1 VKRNRHAGRRRSGG
15 LGLDVFTPEELED
28 IHLSTLQILEHT
40 GVFVDNEEAMDYFA
54 AASCDVDRD
63 TKIVR
68 LPPHVVEDAIG
79 SAPSSIL
86 LAGRDPA
93 NDIVLDSNRVGFC
106 TFGEGIMIVDPYTGE
121 HREPL
126 KKDVGDAARLADALD
141 EIDTFEIAIG
151 AKDAPG
157 ETASIHNF
165 EAALANTTKCIGA
178 GTLSTAENEAVIDMA
193 AAVVGGREKLR
204 ERPIVY
210 MGVCPVSPLK
220 LTREVCEVIIS
231 AAKAGLPDNILSMAM
246 AGGSAPTNLAGAL
259 VTHNAEVLSGITLA
273 QLVRRGSPVIYG
285 SSTTALDLRFAT
297 ASVGSPECAVINAGV
312 ACLARQY
319 RLPSYVA
326 GA

>member
-1 VKRNRHAGRRRSGG
+1 MKRNRHAGHRRSGG
-15 LGLDVFTPEELED
+15 LGLEVFTPEELED
-28 IHLSTLQILEHT
+28 IHLSTLQVLEHT
-40 GVFVDNEEAMDYFA
+40 GVLVDDEQAMDYFETA
-54 AASCDVDRD
+54 GCLVDRD
-63 TKIVR
+63 TKIVKI
-68 LPPHVVEDAIG
+68 PPHIVEEAII
-79 SAPSSIL
+79 SAPASIL
-86 LAGRDPA
+86 LAGRDPK
-93 NDIVLDSNRVGFC
+93 NDVVLESDRVGFC
-106 TFGEGIMIVDPYTGE
+106 TFGEGILIVDPVSGE
-121 HREPL
+121 LRAPL

-141 EIDTFEIAIG
+141 DIDTFEIAIG

-157 ETASIHNF
+157 ETASIHNVD
-165 EAALANTTKCIGA
+165 AALSNTTKCIGA
-178 GTLSTAENEAVIDMA
+178 GTLSTAETEAVIDMA
-193 AAVVGGREKLR
+193 AAVSGGRERLR

-210 MGVCPVSPLK
+210 LGVCPVSPLQ

-246 AGGSAPTNLAGAL
+246 SGGSAPANLAGTL

-273 QLVRRGSPVIYG
+273 QLVRRGTPVIYG

-297 ASVGSPECAVINAGV
+297 ASVGSPECAMINAGV

>member
-178 GTLSTAENEAVIDMA
+178 GALSTAENEAVIDMA